1 RAIVPPGAA
10 IRQMRYQISPVIGRD
25 AIVIRTSPRS
35 LSDDHDVTD
44 YAESSLHEGNPMP
57 LSGMPPQRGPTSKQN
72 RPGFCW
78 CFERM
83 RTTGLT
89 DCECAVLTGKYYN
102 FVAFADARCPR
113 FNSGDHRGARA
124 R

>member
-57 LSGMPPQRGPTSKQN
+57 LTRIFHT
-72 RPGFCW
+72 
-78 CFERM
+78 
-83 RTTGLT
+83 
-89 DCECAVLTGKYYN
+89 
-102 FVAFADARCPR
+102 DAR
-113 FNSGDHRGARA
+113 NEVGGIVTAHVESVVETDHRGDSADAKLYRDPSAVCEARTTSY
-124 R
+124 